1 MNELQM
7 QTAMLEVKKIN
18 VHRGRVPVLTNISLG
33 ISRGEICSVV
43 GANGAGKSTLINTL
57 SRILPLKT
65 GRIDFENDNISRL
78 PPHRVVEMGLVQVPE
93 GRRLFRSLT
102 VLENLEMGGYQG
114 EAKRK
119 RSETIQDIFS
129 LFPILKERKRQR
141 AETLSGG
148 EQQMLAIGRGLM
160 CLPKLLMLDEPSL
173 GLAPLIVETMFEVI
187 ENINRNGVTM
197 LLVEQNARKALSI
210 SNRGF
215 VLENGVVTMSGS
227 ASEVADDEHI
237 KKAYLGL

>member
-1 MNELQM
+1 
-7 QTAMLEVKKIN
+7 MLDVNKIN
-18 VHRGRVPVLTNISLG
+18 VLQGRVHVLKDISFG
-33 ISRGEICSVV
+33 IKEKEICSVV
-43 GANGAGKSTLINTL
+43 GANGAGKSTLINSI
-57 SRILPLKT
+57 SRILPLKS
-65 GRIDFENDNISRL
+65 GSIQFRGQDVSRF
-78 PPHRVVEMGLVQVPE
+78 PPHSVVELGLIQIPE

-114 EAKRK
+114 EAKLR
-119 RSETIQDIFS
+119 RNETTQEVFS
-129 LFPILKERKRQR
+129 LFPILKERKHQH

-173 GLAPLIVETMFEVI
+173 GLAPIVVKAMFDVI
-187 ENINRNGVTM
+187 EKINKTGMTI
-197 LLVEQNARKALSI
+197 LLVEQNARKSLSI

-215 VLENGVVTMSGS
+215 VLENGSIAMSGD
-227 ASEVADDEHI
+227 AKEIANNEHT